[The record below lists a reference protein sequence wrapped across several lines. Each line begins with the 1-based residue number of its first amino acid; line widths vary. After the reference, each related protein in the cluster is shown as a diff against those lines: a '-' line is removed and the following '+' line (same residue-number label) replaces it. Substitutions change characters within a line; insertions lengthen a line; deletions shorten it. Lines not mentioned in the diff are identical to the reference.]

1 MKTESLGG
9 VVRVRVPAA
18 RLVIAL
24 HNGPLHSQNG
34 GAN

>member
-9 VVRVRVPAA
+9 VVRIRVPPP

-24 HNGPLHSQNG
+24 PNGPRLYQNRVG
-34 GAN
+34 H